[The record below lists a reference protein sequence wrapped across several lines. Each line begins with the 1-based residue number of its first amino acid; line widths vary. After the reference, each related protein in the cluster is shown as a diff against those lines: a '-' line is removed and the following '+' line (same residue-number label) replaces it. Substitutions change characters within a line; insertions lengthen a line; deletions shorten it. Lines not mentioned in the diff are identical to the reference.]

1 MLIRTQVYC
10 FVLFLVFV
18 LTSTLLHR
26 QLRGETAVPP
36 VTPETASDPSPFYSA
51 VGQHFQVPPSQLR
64 ELVDAGLPPS
74 EVVVLCYIAQHSLTP
89 PARLLADRRQGRSW
103 RAIATA
109 SGLEPASFYYPVSFT
124 RGPFVNVYAVYHR
137 VPRDRWTWNELQLA
151 DSDIENLVNLR
162 FLAES
167 GGRSVPDMQQLRA
180 EGYDYVSI
188 HHFLLA
194 GQKTA
199 QRRDAPPARSEPS

>member
-10 FVLFLVFV
+10 FVLFLAFV

-26 QLRGETAVPP
+26 QLRGDTAVTP

-51 VGQHFQVPPSQLR
+51 VSQHFQVPPSQLR
-64 ELVDAGLPPS
+64 QLADAGLPPS
-74 EVVVLCYIAQHSLTP
+74 EVVVLCYIARHSLAQPT
-89 PARLLADRRQGRSW
+89 RLLADRRNGRSW
-103 RAIATA
+103 RDIATA
-109 SGLEPASFYYPVSFT
+109 SGLEPASFYYPISYS
-124 RGPFVNVYAVYHR
+124 RGPFVNVFAVYHR
-137 VPRDRWTWNELQLA
+137 VPRDRWTWNELQLT

-167 GGRSVPDMQQLRA
+167 GGRSVPDVQQLRA
-180 EGYDYVSI
+180 KGYDYVSI

-199 QRRDAPPARSEPS
+199 QLGDAPPARSEAS